1 MHPYPHHYRAQAQG
15 AAIGDVTVGAP
26 GLPRIATQ
34 PPPEFDGPEGFWS
47 PETLLL
53 ASIADC
59 YILSLRAVARA
70 SKLEWISLQVDVE
83 GVLEKAEGVT
93 RFTRFTVTPRLLLPP
108 GTGEGL
114 ALNVL
119 KKAKSV
125 CLVTNSLR
133 AECELAPAL
142 EFADQAT
149 TLAIDSVT

>member
-1 MHPYPHHYRAQAQG
+1 MHPFPHRYRAEAEG
-15 AAIGDVTVGAP
+15 KSAGEVIVGAE
-26 GLPRIATQ
+26 GLPAIATQ
-34 PPPEFDGPEGFWS
+34 PPPEFDGPAGFWS

-70 SKLEWISLQVDVE
+70 SRLEWTSVQVDVE
-83 GVLEKAEGVT
+83 GVLDKVDGVT
-93 RFTRFTVTPRLLLPP
+93 RFTNFTLVARLVLPH

-125 CLVTNSLR
+125 CLVTNSLQ
-133 AECELAPAL
+133 ADCELQPTLEVAP
-142 EFADQAT
+142 QAT
-149 TLAIDSVT
+149 TLAIASDT

>member
-1 MHPYPHHYRAQAQG
+1 MHPFPHHYRALACGG
-15 AAIGDVTVGAP
+15 AAGVVTVQAR
-26 GLPRIATQ
+26 GLPDIATQ

-59 YILSLRAVARA
+59 YVLSLRAVARA
-70 SKLEWISLQVDVE
+70 SRLEWSSLEVDVE
-83 GVLEKAEGVT
+83 GVLEKADGVA
-93 RFTRFTVTPRLLLPP
+93 RFTRFTLSPRLVLPA

-125 CLVTNSLR
+125 CLVTNSLN
-133 AECELAPAL
+133 AEFELLPSL
-142 EFADQAT
+142 EIAGAG
-149 TLAIDSVT
+149 